1 LGQIAM
7 IPMLAWIANAAPSNL
22 KATYFAV
29 MASFTNLA
37 LSAGQLGTKYV
48 NQWFTITREI
58 KDPAT
63 QVVQTAANY
72 SELTPLLVTVIVL
85 GLVMPLSGLWLAK
98 RLGWQ
103 SA

>member
-1 LGQIAM
+1 
-7 IPMLAWIANAAPSNL
+7 
-22 KATYFAV
+22 
-29 MASFTNLA
+29 
-37 LSAGQLGTKYV
+37 
-48 NQWFTITREI
+48 
-58 KDPAT
+58 
-63 QVVQTAANY
+63 VVQTAANY